1 MREDGLIKFPRTKHI
16 CGSNVQSGDEDLDV
30 VQFEE
35 LKGKNI
41 VIESKIDG
49 GNVGLSSVDHNLML
63 QCRGHYL
70 TGKGDLP
77 QFEQFKTWAKTWK
90 NEFVDFLGDDYIM
103 YGEWMSNFHSVY
115 YDLLPHYFM
124 EFDIF
129 DKVNKVFLSTERRKE
144 LLEYLPVKI
153 ESVKVLKEGKFDKL
167 EDIISLVGISSFIS
181 EHAYDDLKKEMEEKR
196 FPEEQM
202 NIILKLNE
210 KRLMEG
216 LYIKWEEDGIVKG
229 RYKYVRKEFVQ
240 SIKDGG
246 QHWMDRPQISN
257 RLKNGCSLFDPK
269 ETK

>member
-1 MREDGLIKFPRTKHI
+1 MREDGLRKFDRTPHI
-16 CGSNVQSGDEDLDV
+16 EGSRIQSGDEDLSV
-30 VQFEE
+30 VPFSE
-35 LKGKNI
+35 LKGKHL
-41 VIESKIDG
+41 VVECKIDG
-49 GNVGLSSVDHNLML
+49 GNSGLSSIKNNLML

-77 QFEQFKTWAKTWK
+77 QFEQFKTWAKTWQ

-129 DKVNKVFLSTERRKE
+129 DKKNDVFLSTGNRIE
-144 LLEYLPVKI
+144 LLDCLPVKI
-153 ESVKVLKEGKFDKL
+153 ESVKVLKEGKFDTL
-167 EDIISLVGISSFIS
+167 EDIASLVTTSHFIS
-181 EHAYDDLKKEMEEKR
+181 EHAYEDLKQEMEDKG
-196 FPEEQM
+196 FPEDQM
-202 NIILKLNE
+202 KVILRLNE

-257 RLKNGCSLFDPK
+257 RMIAGRSLFEAK
-269 ETK
+269 E